1 MRKFILYFLLLPF
14 FGFGQIVDL
23 VKWNGNNGVSPQ
35 TYPGVINPA
44 VDPTKITAYGGVN
57 LASAPINNSGENVFF
72 QIGNWPTPQQNKGS
86 YDPEK
91 YIQFTITSKPNHKID
106 LNTFN
111 ITYRSQGGGSKEKF
125 QIHYSKD
132 INFKTGVKTLISE
145 TTSSNS
151 WTTINPTFSD
161 EINPVLPNQI
171 VYIRLYVYNSNNNFH
186 LKIGSNSNNLG
197 PTITGSTSNFDT
209 NKILAINDYESTS
222 KNLAVNLP
230 ITKNDVKGS
239 SEINK
244 IVINSLPSLN
254 GGTVLINK
262 DLTFTF
268 NPTIGFTG
276 KTSFTYTISNA
287 TGSSTATVF
296 ITVNETKAE
305 SLAIWDATNSDQ
317 LTPIVNNNVVPYP
330 ITTKG
335 NNMKVEYT
343 NWSDAF
349 FLFGKWPTPQE
360 NEGNINLMKYALF
373 KIAPDKDHEIELSTF
388 SFSYRSQGGN
398 NERFEI
404 RYSKDINFITDVKT
418 LIPQTTSSTSWTTV
432 NPSFSNDINPIAP
445 NETVYIRVYAYN
457 SNNNF
462 HIKTGA
468 SINGYVKNISTI
480 IANNDSATTEMNQ
493 AIDIP
498 ILKNDIVGLEPLQNI
513 VITKQ
518 PSSSEGTV
526 IISSTKEATFT
537 PAPNFTG
544 TTSFTYT
551 INNKKSYSSATV
563 TVLVKEPLIKTVIWT
578 GKRWKNGYPSANTD
592 VIIEGNYDSKTR
604 LLESYEILANVN
616 KLIIKSKIQVTINE
630 GETLIVNNNIVNDG
644 SLIIKNAGALVQT
657 NDNASYT
664 GSMGS
669 FEMER
674 ITKAMYSTDYTY
686 WSSPLTTDS
695 KFTLK
700 MLSPNSTGNRYYSYS
715 TDKGWEL
722 NSSGSLE
729 MKPGYGYIVRAPYNS
744 NLDIK
749 LPYTAN
755 FIGKPNNGITNVD
768 VFTIG
773 DYTTNLIGNPYPSAI
788 SADLFYEQN
797 KALIKGTFYF
807 WTHNTRISSVVGP
820 NGQYNYSPSDYI
832 SYNATGATSSGDTA
846 YCSTCGGEKMTGNIA
861 SGQSFFV
868 QAKKSGK
875 LTYNNAMR
883 VKLNSKNNEFSR
895 ASKTEEKTITTIE
908 KNRVWLNLKNDD
920 GLYNETLLGYI
931 TGATN
936 DLDEAYDGPSYS
948 AGTAIYS
955 ILNNENLVIQGRAL
969 PFDEN
974 EVIPLGII
982 TDAAGEYT
990 IGIESMDGFFR
1001 NEKVFLTDKTTNI
1014 TTNLKDSRY
1023 SFKSESGTFNDRFSL
1038 RFTQKTLG
1046 IDKPILAENGIIVYN
1061 QNKQIQVS
1069 SNDKNINSIM
1079 IYDILGKII
1088 YKKDTINN
1096 TTFSTGELQVPDQIV
1111 IVKIKTED
1119 NSIITKKIIL

>member
-23 VKWNGNNGVSPQ
+23 VKWNGTTVTTPTTITSPNAVNAGNI
-35 TYPGVINPA
+35 TAGKNTTLNA
-44 VDPTKITAYGGVN
+44 VDYEGFKAY
-57 LASAPINNSGENVFF
+57 P
-72 QIGNWPTPQQNKGS
+72 WPTSFVKDEN
-86 YDPEK
+86 K
-91 YIQFTITSKPNHKID
+91 YIQFTISAKPGFKLKLSSFD
-106 LNTFN
+106 F
-111 ITYRSQGGGSKEKF
+111 TYKANPNVKQYEVR
-125 QIHYSKD
+125 YSKD
-132 INFKTGVKTLISE
+132 DFKTSTLLLNEVASSEKTNKSISLANISLQDKE
-145 TTSSNS
+145 TLYIRIYGYKVPINGWLDAPLFLMNSHTIKEAGNTTPTIKGSIIPYDKKDINANDDNVTTDEERSITVNVLSNDTKGSSPIS
-151 WTTINPTFSD
+151 GLSIASSPSPSEGTVIINPDNSITFQPASGFTG
-161 EINPVLPNQI
+161 ETSFSYTIKNNTKSSTGTVFVTVLPLSPGLVIWNGASQKTAPAVSDSNI
-171 VYIRLYVYNSNNNFH
+171 TASDITVNGMDFGTNYGNFRINSIPSAINYAKYIQFSIEPKAGYKIALTELKFRYNSATKNGPKKYQVRFSTDSSFP
-186 LKIGSNSNNLG
+186 SNGTILADANTILDKTTDATLTFPSGTVVLEKKPVYVRIYLYDAPQHYQDFSFIHDNGGTLG
-197 PTITGSTSNFDT
+197 PTIVG
-209 NKILAINDYESTS
+209 
-222 KNLAVNLP
+222 
-230 ITKNDVKGS
+230 
-239 SEINK
+239 
-244 IVINSLPSLN
+244 IVS
-254 GGTVLINK
+254 
-262 DLTFTF
+262 
-268 NPTIGFTG
+268 
-276 KTSFTYTISNA
+276 
-287 TGSSTATVF
+287 
-296 ITVNETKAE
+296 
-305 SLAIWDATNSDQ
+305 
-317 LTPIVNNNVVPYP
+317 
-330 ITTKG
+330 
-335 NNMKVEYT
+335 
-343 NWSDAF
+343 
-349 FLFGKWPTPQE
+349 
-360 NEGNINLMKYALF
+360 
-373 KIAPDKDHEIELSTF
+373 
-388 SFSYRSQGGN
+388 
-398 NERFEI
+398 
-404 RYSKDINFITDVKT
+404 DVKT
-418 LIPQTTSSTSWTTV
+418 LT
-432 NPSFSNDINPIAP
+432 A
-445 NETVYIRVYAYN
+445 
-457 SNNNF
+457 
-462 HIKTGA
+462 
-468 SINGYVKNISTI
+468 IS
-480 IANNDSATTEMNQ
+480 DSATTEMNQ

-498 ILKNDIVGLEPLQNI
+498 ILDNDIIGSEPLQNI

-518 PSSSEGTV
+518 PPSSEGTV

-630 GETLIVNNNIVNDG
+630 GETLIINNNIVNDG

-1096 TTFSTGELQVPDQIV
+1096 TTFSTEELQVPDQIV